1 MIKEKRVYPTSLLT
15 ILMSSD
21 VFIFY
26 YWSQE
31 EWWEFI
37 SELWSVCLEGLSIR
51 AKQDILLPPQS
62 SLVPTVHKTLTSF
75 FETGINLL

>member
-1 MIKEKRVYPTSLLT
+1 
-15 ILMSSD
+15 MSSD

-37 SELWSVCLEGLSIR
+37 TELSSVCLEGLSTR

-62 SLVPTVHKTLTSF
+62 SLVSTGHKTLTSI
-75 FETGINLL
+75 FET